1 MDTRTYA
8 RNTTA
13 RRLDTLAAEIK
24 RTLDAPDADAVHDL
38 RVSIRRFKQAL
49 SVFAD
54 WLPAKEARK
63 ARRALRKVM
72 DAAGRV
78 RDRDIAR
85 EILDRSRA
93 EQAPAMS
100 EAIGPHRDQAARE
113 LVAEAGR
120 LWLKNVGVTW
130 REPLGLNAPFVQPM
144 PAEAAPQP
152 EAAPAPA
159 AEKETDRDIGA
170 MARASLP
177 LAAHKYFEAGRRA
190 MDRRRSA
197 KALHQFRIQSK
208 HFRYTPRVVCR
219 ALRAQA
225 LPDSQVGSKRAE
237 HPGRSE
243 RLRRGRRDPR
253 RLGRGSGTGRG
264 DPAPPEEPDPPVPG
278 TLGRDGI
285 AGRRTALGRVFEA
298 LRARPQ
304 GRLGNGG
311 IHGTMR

>member
-208 HFRYTPRVVCR
+208 HFRYTLELFAELYGPKLSQILKSVRSVQSILGDLNDCVAAGEILA
-219 ALRAQA
+219 ALGAGPELAAAIRRRQRNRTRQFLELWAGMA
-225 LPDSQVGSKRAE
+225 SPDEEQHWAVY
-237 HPGRSE
+237 
-243 RLRRGRRDPR
+243 LRRYARGRK
-253 RLGRGSGTGRG
+253 
-264 DPAPPEEPDPPVPG
+264 
-278 TLGRDGI
+278 
-285 AGRRTALGRVFEA
+285 AGLEMAVSMVR
-298 LRARPQ
+298 
-304 GRLGNGG
+304 
-311 IHGTMR
+311 